1 MTRYWFVNVRDLI
14 EPENVHGP
22 FDTEQGALNEGVDL
36 CAKGELSLE
45 NDLPCILTT
54 YEDGRAP
61 VLKAISRHEIA
72 AEKLDPG

>member
-22 FDTEQGALNEGVDL
+22 CETEQEVLNIGIEL
-36 CAKGELSLE
+36 HAKGDLNLE
-45 NDLPCILTT
+45 DDLPCILIT

-61 VLKAISRHEIA
+61 ELKAITRHEIA
-72 AEKLDPG
+72 AGKLDPG